1 MTETKTRATRL
12 REKSSARR
20 QQQKAEVRGAILA
33 AASELFLAGGLEGF
47 SLRGVAER
55 VGYSATTVYLYF
67 DNKDDLLFS
76 VSLEGFEAF
85 GQALKDAYET
95 TADPL
100 ARIGAIGRAYVAFGA
115 AHPAHYRLMFMER
128 GEFFLKENPNDCK
141 PTINSFDIFVQAVHE
156 AHAAGVLN
164 TEEPMSLVYTLWA
177 AVHGL
182 VALTLCVPVNDTRDL
197 EKRTDDLLM
206 TLHSGFSKRPRVT
219 KGEGL

>member
-20 QQQKAEVRGAILA
+20 QRQKAEVRQAILT
-33 AASELFLAGGLEGF
+33 AASELFLEGGLEGF

-67 DNKDDLLFS
+67 DNKDDLLFA

-115 AHPAHYRLMFMER
+115 AYPAHYRLMFMER
-128 GEFFLKENPNDCK
+128 GEFLSKENPNDCK
-141 PTINSFDIFVQAVHE
+141 PTINSFDILVRAVYE
-156 AHAAGVLN
+156 AHAAGVLRAKD
-164 TEEPMSLVYTLWA
+164 PMGLVYTLWA

-182 VALTLCVPVNDTRDL
+182 VALTLCVPVMDVQDL
-197 EKRTDDLLM
+197 EKQTEELLG
-206 TLHSGFSKRPRVT
+206 TLYHGFAK
-219 KGEGL
+219 EA